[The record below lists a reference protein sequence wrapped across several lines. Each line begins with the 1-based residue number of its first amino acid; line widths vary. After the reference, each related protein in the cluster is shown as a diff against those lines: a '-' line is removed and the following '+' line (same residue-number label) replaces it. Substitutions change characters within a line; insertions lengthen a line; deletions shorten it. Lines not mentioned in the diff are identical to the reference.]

1 MSFQA
6 CDHFHIINSHIQISL
21 YGLTHPQNSLKD
33 SNASSKVKAME
44 EGIEVRSLIRNISRV
59 KGAC

>member
-1 MSFQA
+1 
-6 CDHFHIINSHIQISL
+6 
-21 YGLTHPQNSLKD
+21 LKD